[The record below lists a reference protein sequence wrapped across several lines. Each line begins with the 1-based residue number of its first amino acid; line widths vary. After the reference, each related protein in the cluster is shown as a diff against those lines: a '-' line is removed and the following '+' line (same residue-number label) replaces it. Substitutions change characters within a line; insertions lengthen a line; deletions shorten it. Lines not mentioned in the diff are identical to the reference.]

1 MSERLTHSD
10 VFGGILTNSE
20 INHFGGAHTGTEVAY
35 CGEPIDKLFEIEN
48 MCYDASGNEITSLQ
62 RLRELVKADAE
73 GRVVVLPCKVGD
85 TVFVDKRTTPY
96 QYFHPHDRV
105 GAFAKCTV
113 IGASI
118 TKSGIKI
125 KMRANYPSRCG
136 QYGFL
141 KMGAGAFGKTVFMT
155 QTEAERALA
164 ATEPKGDEARCD

>member
-1 MSERLTHSD
+1 MSEAELEFERFAHLVEV
-10 VFGGILTNSE
+10 VFG
-20 INHFGGAHTGTEVAY
+20 
-35 CGEPIDKLFEIEN
+35 ID
-48 MCYDASGNEITSLQ
+48 YD
-62 RLRELVKADAE
+62 RLREIATAERE

-96 QYFHPHDRV
+96 RYFHPHDRV

-141 KMGAGAFGKTVFMT
+141 KMGAGAFGKTVFFT
-155 QTEAERALA
+155 LA
-164 ATEPKGDEARCD
+164 AADAGKGE